1 MCVTKGRVIF
11 DLGDGTSVEAKA
23 GETVVVEKGTRFQ
36 PIFPEA
42 GAEYIP
48 VCLPAFKP
56 ERCIREEEGVSD
68 VAKKLADLHG
78 SPDAPPAAPPAEV
91 LYHMCEKALWEAA
104 KAAGGAY
111 FPPTFAQD
119 GFTHAT
125 AVPSRLVTTANH
137 FYQDSVGDWVCLQFK
152 RSTLLKTC
160 GIVTR
165 DAVSAGRRRGV
176 WRSFVGA
183 WMVARGAV
191 GQREANGVGGL
202 RDGRA
207 VCAELNG
214 ADRAAADRQARTH
227 RDPRYGR
234 AGERHLQAAVAS
246 LGGNGG

>member
-104 KAAGGAY
+104 KASGGAY

-165 DAVSAGRRRGV
+165 DEEAMPVGDKAVGDEWGKWV
-176 WRSFVGA
+176 CPHVVGGIPVGA
-183 WMVARGAV
+183 VDFEFAMV
-191 GQREANGVGGL
+191 
-202 RDGRA
+202 RDGPKFLA
-207 VCAELNG
+207 IEGL
-214 ADRAAADRQARTH
+214 TK
-227 RDPRYGR
+227 
-234 AGERHLQAAVAS
+234 
-246 LGGNGG
+246 